1 MSGDPFAPLYEQL
14 GLEGITVNVN
24 ARAAMG
30 ISTFFGCVRL
40 ISNLT
45 ATTPFAVYK
54 ELEAGGAKREK
65 GHPLDYL
72 LTIRTNDQ
80 MAPIIAM
87 RTMVLNCIV
96 HGFSIA
102 RIDKN
107 GRNQP
112 ISIFPFPSQ
121 NVGILE
127 DPKSTRVFFQVV
139 EDGELKYYAEDEVIY
154 LKDLS
159 FNGIKGGSII
169 KWQDATIKLDLL
181 TGGFVQK
188 YYEKGT
194 FIGGFLETP
203 IPANDAESARI
214 TKERVVESLE
224 GGKNGGFGF
233 AVLGPG
239 IKWHPVSRTPV
250 ESELIKIF
258 DKSDRDIAKM
268 FGVPLSLIG
277 DTEKTTSWGTGVEQM
292 FIGLTR
298 SVIIPI
304 ATQIEQE
311 VNYKCFRRDELK
323 AGYYT
328 KFNFKALLRGDS
340 AAYGEFVARMIQ
352 IGVYSPDEVRAL
364 DEMSPIPGGWGAKH
378 YMQGA
383 MVPMER
389 LGEVTNNNN
398 LSNDTG
404 KTISAADSSGSS
416 GSD

>member
-1 MSGDPFAPLYEQL
+1 MS
-14 GLEGITVNVN
+14 
-24 ARAAMG
+24 ARTAMG

-45 ATTPFAVYK
+45 ASTPYAVYK
-54 ELEAGGAKREK
+54 ELEGGGSKRAKT
-65 GHPLDYL
+65 HPLDYL
-72 LTIRTNDQ
+72 LTVRSNDQ

-112 ISIFPFPSQ
+112 VSYFPYPSQ

-127 DPKSTRVFFQVV
+127 DPKSGRVFFQVV
-139 EDGELKYYAEDEVIY
+139 DNGDLKYFAEDEVIY

-159 FNGIKGGSII
+159 FNGIKGGSVI
-169 KWQDATIKLDLL
+169 KWQDATVKLDLL
-181 TGGFVQK
+181 TGSFVQR

-203 IPANDAESARI
+203 IPANDAESAKI

-224 GGKNGGFGF
+224 GSKNGGFGF

-258 DKSDRDIAKM
+258 DKSDRDIAKV

-311 VNYKCFRRDELK
+311 INYKCFRRDELQ
-323 AGYYT
+323 AGFYT
-328 KFNFKALLRGDS
+328 KFNFRALLRGDS
-340 AAYGEFVARMIQ
+340 KAYGEFVARMIQ

-383 MVPMER
+383 MVPMDK
-389 LGEVTNNNN
+389 LGEFHINKKPD
-398 LSNDTG
+398 NDTG
-404 KTISAADSSGSS
+404 ETISASDDGGSS
-416 GSD
+416 SDH